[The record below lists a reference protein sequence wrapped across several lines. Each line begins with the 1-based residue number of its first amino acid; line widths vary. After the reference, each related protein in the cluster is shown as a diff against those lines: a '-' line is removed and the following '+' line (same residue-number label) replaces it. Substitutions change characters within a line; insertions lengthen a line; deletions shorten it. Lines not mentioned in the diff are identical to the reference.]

1 MEPRDLHVS
10 QMASTINPKPGQG
23 ISSLHKGGAHIL
35 MGDGSARF
43 VSDKTSPEVIRG
55 LLTINGGEQVGKF

>member
-1 MEPRDLHVS
+1 
-10 QMASTINPKPGQG
+10 
-23 ISSLHKGGAHIL
+23 